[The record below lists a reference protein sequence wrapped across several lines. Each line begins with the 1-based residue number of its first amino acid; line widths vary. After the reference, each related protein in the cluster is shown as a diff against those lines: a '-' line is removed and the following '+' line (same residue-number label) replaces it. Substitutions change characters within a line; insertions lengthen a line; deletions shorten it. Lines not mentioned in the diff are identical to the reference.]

1 MTETPATD
9 ELHARLAE
17 LTDRSLSPS
26 ARYGHLVLTVVAAV
40 MASVLGALVFTE
52 PGLSARALAS
62 FWVLFAIAVAWVAFG
77 LRVLSRR
84 RPLLANREVVAGA
97 MAVGFSAV
105 FTAGAAAVGVFNGG
119 RARTDMATLGAT
131 MTLVAIA
138 VLVRALV
145 RRAELR
151 ALRAR
156 LEQELASR

>member
-1 MTETPATD
+1 
-9 ELHARLAE
+9 
-17 LTDRSLSPS
+17 
-26 ARYGHLVLTVVAAV
+26 
-40 MASVLGALVFTE
+40 
-52 PGLSARALAS
+52 
-62 FWVLFAIAVAWVAFG
+62 
-77 LRVLSRR
+77 
-84 RPLLANREVVAGA
+84 